1 MRRIAVLTA
10 MCLVATVAA
19 AGCNDDGRELRP
31 GRPDQ
36 NQSISTTTLEPVSTD
51 DPTVDDIGGVFDTAS
66 TSTSTS
72 TSAGEGEG
80 DGDGGSALGAATVT
94 APWRAGGDIDA
105 RYTCDDANVS
115 PPLTWSAAPEG
126 TVTIAISLSDDDQPL
141 FGHWAISGIGADL
154 VAIAEGAVP
163 EGATVAIN
171 GSGVAG
177 YAGPCPPTEST
188 HQYRITV
195 YYLRVPVDIAGA
207 EVVDVLGELER
218 NSIDIAETVGL
229 YTRI

>member
-10 MCLVATVAA
+10 MCLVTTVAA

-36 NQSISTTTLEPVSTD
+36 NQSISTTTLEPVATD
-51 DPTVDDIGGVFDTAS
+51 DPSVDDIAGVFDTT
-66 TSTSTS
+66 TSGGV
-72 TSAGEGEG
+72 AG
-80 DGDGGSALGAATVT
+80 GGGGAALGAAEVT
-94 APWRAGGDIDA
+94 APWRSGGDIDA

-115 PPLTWSAAPEG
+115 PPLTWSPAPEG
-126 TVTIAISLSDDDQPL
+126 TVTIALSLGDDDQPL
-141 FGHWAISGIGADL
+141 YGHWAISGIGADL

-163 EGATVAIN
+163 AGATVAIN
-171 GSGVAG
+171 SSGVAG

-207 EVVDVLGELER
+207 EVVDVLVELER
-218 NSIDIAETVGL
+218 NSIDIAETIGL
-229 YTRI
+229 YTRF

>member
-1 MRRIAVLTA
+1 MRRIVVLTA
-10 MCLVATVAA
+10 MCLVATGAA

-36 NQSISTTTLEPVSTD
+36 NQSISTTTLEPVATD
-51 DPTVDDIGGVFDTAS
+51 DPSVDDISGVFDT
-66 TSTSTS
+66 TT
-72 TSAGEGEG
+72 AGDGG
-80 DGDGGSALGAATVT
+80 AGDGGSALGAAEVT

-105 RYTCDDANVS
+105 RYTCDDANAS

-141 FGHWAISGIGADL
+141 YGHWAISGIGADL

-163 EGATVAIN
+163 AGATVAIN

-195 YYLRVPVDIAGA
+195 YYLRAPVDIAGA
-207 EVVDVLGELER
+207 EVLDVLAELER

>member
-1 MRRIAVLTA
+1 MRRIVVLTA
-10 MCLVATVAA
+10 TCLVAIVAA

-36 NQSISTTTLEPVSTD
+36 NQSISTTTLEPVATD
-51 DPTVDDIGGVFDTAS
+51 DPTVDDIGGVFDAA
-66 TSTSTS
+66 S
-72 TSAGEGEG
+72 TSAGATA
-80 DGDGGSALGAATVT
+80 GGGAPALGAATVT

-115 PPLTWSAAPEG
+115 PPLTWSPAPEG

-141 FGHWAISGIGADL
+141 FGHWAISGISAAL

-163 EGATVAIN
+163 DGATVAIN

-195 YYLRVPVDIAGA
+195 YYLAAPVDIAGA
-207 EVVDVLGELER
+207 DVVDVLAELER